1 MKKIM
6 IIFAALGLLVACGGN
21 SDKKAEDKKGA
32 PEVEQ
37 TAEQH
42 KVVSYMEKLS
52 KAADES
58 EGLEIA
64 MQMGFWLNS
73 LSEKEAEVEQK
84 AMEEWM
90 KNNPAGAVK
99 VINTLQKVESAYGDI
114 LE

>member
-1 MKKIM
+1 
-6 IIFAALGLLVACGGN
+6 VACGGN

-32 PEVEQ
+32 PEVEQTAEQ

-64 MQMGFWLNS
+64 LEMGLWINS
-73 LSEKEAEVEQK
+73 LSEKDAEVEQK

-99 VINTLQKVESAYGDI
+99 VINTLQKVQSAYGDI

>member
-52 KAADES
+52 NAADES

-64 MQMGFWLNS
+64 MEMGFWINS
-73 LSEKEAEVEQK
+73 LSEKDAEVEKK

-99 VINTLQKVESAYGDI
+99 VINSLQKVQSAYGDI